1 MNKKFYPLILAIL
14 YMLFLSVPLS
24 FATDKK
30 PVAIKKS
37 DKCPV
42 CGMFV
47 SGYKNWLAEIIFTDG
62 TYAVFDGPKDM
73 FRYYLDLK
81 KYNPSK
87 KASDISNIYITE
99 YYSTELK
106 DARKVF
112 FVLGSDVNGP
122 MGAELV
128 PLASETAAREFL
140 NDHKGKK
147 VLKFNEVS
155 RENLK

>member
-1 MNKKFYPLILAIL
+1 MNKKFHLLVLAIL

-24 FATDKK
+24 SAADNK
-30 PVAIKKS
+30 PVALKKS

-47 SGYKNWLAEIIFTDG
+47 SGYKNWLAEIIFMDG

-87 KASDISNIYITE
+87 TVSDISNIYITE
-99 YYSTELK
+99 YYSTELR
-106 DARKVF
+106 DARKAF
-112 FVLGSDVNGP
+112 FVLGSDVYGP

-128 PLASETAAREFL
+128 PLTSEKAAKDFMK
-140 NDHKGKK
+140 DHKGKRI
-147 VLKFNEVS
+147 LKFNEIS
-155 RENLK
+155 AES

>member
-1 MNKKFYPLILAIL
+1 MNKKLYPLVPAIL
-14 YMLFLSVPLS
+14 YILFLSVPLS

-30 PVAIKKS
+30 PVAIKKT

-47 SGYKNWLAEIIFTDG
+47 SGYKNWLAEIIFIDG

-87 KASDISNIYITE
+87 KTSDIDTIYVTE

-128 PLASETAAREFL
+128 PLASEKAAKEFME
-140 NDHKGKK
+140 DHKGKRF
-147 VLKFNEVS
+147 LKFNEVNA
-155 RENLK
+155 ETLK